1 MDRRGLAAG
10 VSAYVIWGTLPVYMK
25 ALKHVSPADVVAW
38 RVLSALLFALIIMAA
53 AGGLEEFARTLKDK
67 RRLAMLAASGV
78 LIAINWTFYV
88 VAVVND
94 HVLETSLGYFINPLL
109 NVVLAVVV
117 LREHLPVAGR
127 IAVALAAVGVGILG
141 WQAGAIPWIALGLA
155 VSFSG
160 YGLIR
165 RSVPVA
171 GPTGLSIEM
180 LLLAP
185 LALLWIL
192 LWGGLGDW
200 PGIGT
205 ASLLALGGPVTA
217 IPLTLFAFAARRLP
231 FATLGLLQFVAP
243 TMIFLQGAFV
253 YGEPLGPARI
263 AAFACI
269 WAGLAVYVADIVRLS
284 RRRALAQAATL
295 R

>member
-1 MDRRGLAAG
+1 M
-10 VSAYVIWGTLPVYMK
+10 PVYLVVIRQEDMFCLVYTTSCVFFFFKQK
-25 ALKHVSPADVVAW
+25 AAYERRIGDWSSDVC
-38 RVLSALLFALIIMAA
+38 SS
-53 AGGLEEFARTLKDK
+53 D
-67 RRLAMLAASGV
+67 
-78 LIAINWTFYV
+78 
-88 VAVVND
+88 
-94 HVLETSLGYFINPLL
+94 LL

-117 LREHLPVAGR
+117 LREHLPVAGQ

-200 PGIGT
+200 PGIG
-205 ASLLALGGPVTA
+205 AVSLLALGGPVTA

-231 FATLGLLQFVAP
+231 FATIGLLQFVAP

-253 YGEPLGPARI
+253 YGEQIGSAH
-263 AAFACI
+263 
-269 WAGLAVYVADIVRLS
+269 V
-284 RRRALAQAATL
+284 
-295 R
+295 

>member
-1 MDRRGLAAG
+1 MSVVVSLYAAIKCSGCFFSSRRRQTGCALVTG
-10 VSAYVIWGTLPVYMK
+10 VQTCALPIY
-25 ALKHVSPADVVAW
+25 
-38 RVLSALLFALIIMAA
+38 
-53 AGGLEEFARTLKDK
+53 
-67 RRLAMLAASGV
+67 
-78 LIAINWTFYV
+78 
-88 VAVVND
+88 
-94 HVLETSLGYFINPLL
+94 
-109 NVVLAVVV
+109 VVLAVVV

-192 LWGGLGDW
+192 LWGGLRSEEH
-200 PGIGT
+200 T
-205 ASLLALGGPVTA
+205 SELQSL
-217 IPLTLFAFAARRLP
+217 
-231 FATLGLLQFVAP
+231 
-243 TMIFLQGAFV
+243 M
-253 YGEPLGPARI
+253 
-263 AAFACI
+263 
-269 WAGLAVYVADIVRLS
+269 
-284 RRRALAQAATL
+284 
-295 R
+295 